1 MASVEDQTEDKKV
14 DGDALDD
21 LYGLS
26 KDVVGA
32 IEDALMQGENDTVL
46 ALLKPLHSADIAD
59 LLEQFTSGQ
68 RESLISVIGD
78 DLDSEVISHL
88 DYAVREDVV
97 DILNSEQIAAIVSDL
112 DSDDAVD
119 FIEDLDE
126 AEQREV
132 LQSIPEEERA
142 LYEESLTYPDD
153 SAGRLMRREVVTVPL
168 YWTVGDT
175 IDYMRSEESD
185 LPDDFY
191 NIVAV
196 GPSMA
201 PVGLIQLSK
210 LLRTR
215 RPTPVSDVM
224 EEHPKLIPVA
234 MDQEDVAFLFQQY
247 ALVEAPVVDGDGRMV
262 GVITVDDIVNVL
274 DEEHEEDILKLG
286 GVQADDFYS
295 DVKKTTR
302 LRFSWLL
309 VNLLTAILASAVIA
323 LFEDTLDKIVAL
335 AILMPIVASM
345 GGNAGTQ
352 TLTVAVRALATNEL
366 TAGNAMRIIYKEVL
380 VGGVNGFLF
389 ALLIGGLAW
398 YWFADP
404 LIGIVIASAMVI
416 NLLVAGLTGTLVP
429 IALDRIGVDPA
440 IASTVVLTTV
450 TDVVGFFA
458 FLGLAAIILL

>member
-1 MASVEDQTEDKKV
+1 MASLEEQTEDKKV
-14 DGDALDD
+14 DGDALDE

-26 KDVVGA
+26 KDVIGA
-32 IEDALMQGENDTVL
+32 IEDALEQGDSDAVH
-46 ALLKPLHSADIAD
+46 ALLNPLHAADIAD
-59 LLEQFTSGQ
+59 LLEQLTSGQ
-68 RESLISVIGD
+68 RESLIAVIGD
-78 DLDSEVISHL
+78 NLDSEVISYL

-97 DILNSEQIAAIVSDL
+97 DILNAEQIATIVSDL
-112 DSDDAVD
+112 DSDDAID

-126 AEQREV
+126 DEQREV
-132 LQSIPEEERA
+132 LRTIPEEERA
-142 LYEESLTYPDD
+142 LYEQSLTYPDD
-153 SAGRLMRREVVTVPL
+153 SAGRLMRHEVVTVPL

-175 IDYMRSEESD
+175 IDYMRSEDSD

-191 NIVAV
+191 NIVAI
-196 GPSMA
+196 GPNRA
-201 PVGLIQLSK
+201 PVGLLQLSK

-215 RPTPVSDVM
+215 RPTPIADVM
-224 EEHPKLIPVA
+224 EEEPKLIPVT
-234 MDQEDVAFLFQQY
+234 MDQEDVAFLFRQY
-247 ALVEAPVVDGDGRMV
+247 GLVEAPVVDDEGRMV

-286 GVQADDFYS
+286 GVQSDDFYS

-323 LFEDTLDKIVAL
+323 MFESTLERIVAL

-366 TAGNAMRIIYKEVL
+366 TAGNAVRIIYKEVL
-380 VGGVNGFLF
+380 VGGVNGILF
-389 ALLIGGLAW
+389 AILIGGLAW
-398 YWFADP
+398 AWFGDP

-429 IALDRIGVDPA
+429 IFLDRIGVDPA

-458 FLGLAAIILL
+458 FLGLAAMILF

>member
-1 MASVEDQTEDKKV
+1 LASVEEQTEDRKV
-14 DGDALDD
+14 ESDALDD

-26 KDVVGA
+26 TDVVNA
-32 IEDALMQGENDTVL
+32 VEEALEQGEDETVRTLL
-46 ALLKPLHSADIAD
+46 APLHAADIAD

-68 RESLISVIGD
+68 RESLISIIGD

-97 DILNSEQIAAIVSDL
+97 DILNAEQIAAIVSDL
-112 DSDDAVD
+112 DSDDAID

-126 AEQREV
+126 QEQRDV
-132 LQSIPEEERA
+132 LQTIPEEERV
-142 LYEESLTYPDD
+142 LYEQSLTYPED
-153 SAGRLMRREVVTVPL
+153 SAGRLMRHEAVTVPVS
-168 YWTVGDT
+168 WTVGDT

-196 GPSMA
+196 GPNLT
-201 PVGLIQLSK
+201 PVGLLQLSK

-224 EEHPKLIPVA
+224 EEDPKLIPVT
-234 MDQEDVAFLFQQY
+234 MDQEDVAFLFRQY
-247 ALVEAPVVDGDGRMV
+247 ALVEAPVVNADGRMV

-404 LIGIVIASAMVI
+404 MIGLVIASAMVI
-416 NLLVAGLTGTLVP
+416 NMLVAGLTGTLVP
-429 IALDRIGVDPA
+429 IALDRVGVDPA

-458 FLGLAAIILL
+458 FLGLAAIILF

>member
-1 MASVEDQTEDKKV
+1 MANVEELTEDKKA
-14 DGDALDD
+14 DGDALDE

-26 KDVVGA
+26 KDVVVA
-32 IEDALMQGENDTVL
+32 IEDALEKGENETVH
-46 ALLKPLHSADIAD
+46 ALLEPLHAADIAD
-59 LLEQFTSGQ
+59 LLEQLTSGQ
-68 RESLISVIGD
+68 RESLIAVIGD
-78 DLDSEVISHL
+78 NLDSEVISYL

-97 DILNSEQIAAIVSDL
+97 DILNAEQIATIVSDL
-112 DSDDAVD
+112 DSDDAID

-126 AEQREV
+126 HEQREV
-132 LQSIPEEERA
+132 LRTIPEEERA
-142 LYEESLTYPDD
+142 LYEQSLTYPDD
-153 SAGRLMRREVVTVPL
+153 SAGRLMRHEVVTVPL
-168 YWTVGDT
+168 HWTVGDT

-196 GPSMA
+196 GPSLA
-201 PVGLIQLSK
+201 PVGLLQLSK

-224 EEHPKLIPVA
+224 EADPKLIPVT
-234 MDQEDVAFLFQQY
+234 MDQEDVAFLFRQY
-247 ALVEAPVVDGDGRMV
+247 GLVEAPVVDEDGRMV

-295 DVKKTTR
+295 DVRKTTR

-323 LFEDTLDKIVAL
+323 MFESTLERIVAL

-380 VGGVNGFLF
+380 VGGVNGILF

-398 YWFADP
+398 AWFADP
-404 LIGIVIASAMVI
+404 MIGLVIASAMII

-429 IALDRIGVDPA
+429 IALDRIGIDPA

-458 FLGLAAIILL
+458 FLGLAAMILL

>member
-1 MASVEDQTEDKKV
+1 MANVEELTEDKKA
-14 DGDALDD
+14 DADALDE

-26 KDVVGA
+26 KDVIEA
-32 IEDALMQGENDTVL
+32 IEEALGKGENETVH
-46 ALLKPLHSADIAD
+46 ALLEPLHAADIAD
-59 LLEQFTSGQ
+59 LLEQLTSGQ
-68 RESLISVIGD
+68 RESLIAVIGD
-78 DLDSEVISHL
+78 NLDSEVISYL

-97 DILNSEQIAAIVSDL
+97 DILNAEQIATIVSDL
-112 DSDDAVD
+112 DSDDAID

-126 AEQREV
+126 HEQREV
-132 LQSIPEEERA
+132 LRTIPEEERA
-142 LYEESLTYPDD
+142 LYEQSLTYPDD
-153 SAGRLMRREVVTVPL
+153 SAGRLMRHEVVTVPL
-168 YWTVGDT
+168 HWTVGDT
-175 IDYMRSEESD
+175 IDYMRNEESD

-196 GPSMA
+196 GPGMA
-201 PVGLIQLSK
+201 PVGLLQLSK

-224 EEHPKLIPVA
+224 EVDLKLIPVT
-234 MDQEDVAFLFQQY
+234 MDQEDVAFLFRQY
-247 ALVEAPVVDGDGRMV
+247 GLVEAPVVDEDGRMV

-295 DVKKTTR
+295 DVRKTTR
-302 LRFSWLL
+302 LRFSWLM

-323 LFEDTLDKIVAL
+323 MFEVTLDKIVAL

-352 TLTVAVRALATNEL
+352 TLTVVVRALATNEL

-380 VGGVNGFLF
+380 VGGVNGILF

-398 YWFADP
+398 AWFADP
-404 LIGIVIASAMVI
+404 MIGLVIASAMII

-458 FLGLAAIILL
+458 FLGLAALILF